1 MGEILL
7 FFFFFFFSVLV
18 NNNPFSYKKILA
30 PFSSEPALNFN
41 MGKSQKNSSVR
52 RFMTW
57 AICVHVH
64 GRVIGA
70 RRVRIPGLGLA
81 VSGSSVSVSVSGR
94 HDIV

>member
-1 MGEILL
+1 
-7 FFFFFFFSVLV
+7 
-18 NNNPFSYKKILA
+18 
-30 PFSSEPALNFN
+30 
-41 MGKSQKNSSVR
+41 
-52 RFMTW
+52 MTW

-94 HDIV
+94 HGIV